1 MEVDV
6 SLDSA
11 LPLEE
16 VRNRRFPGVAVDF
29 CRSLLVVFSQTGAT
43 WHNTCVGWELNPPP
57 QVPATSKVFDL
68 EKQKHAALASLPAR
82 GRESPAFKQFFKSQL
97 ADDYLCAA
105 LDHFAALLRVEDMMQ
120 TRIAGKKPQ
129 DIQPPSPGA
138 FLNTPLPT

>member
-1 MEVDV
+1 V

-16 VRNRRFPGVAVDF
+16 VSNRPCPAVAIDL
-29 CRSLLVVFSQTGAT
+29 CRSLLVFLSQTSRGDWA
-43 WHNTCVGWELNPPP
+43 HTCVGWELNPPP